1 MKPQNGKVLL
11 FFFPSGSLKGFD
23 IYASVYH
30 EGTSYRAGDFCLL
43 QGEDAN
49 KFFVARIDSLYH
61 KEDGEPNNM
70 CFDARWYYQVQDLP
84 ESIGK
89 SYVFHERE
97 VLQSE
102 HIDINNIHDILK
114 RARVFWSLAEYEKFM
129 TSTSN
134 EDERKCAFYCAR
146 AFNHKKKKVIPL
158 SFHITSDN
166 KRKAE
171 DDSDSTSK
179 RHKNGDGSASN
190 STTTIYKRP
199 RGRPRKEESK
209 KMLIKPIIKGS
220 ENAPPKRP
228 RGRPR
233 KIDGSGTNT
242 DKTKKNRNEM
252 EVDSKTE
259 DIEPHNG
266 SINEPLGRR
275 APRKSKSPKKA
286 HPSSSEL
293 DPACLDTF
301 DELVKTN
308 KTRYIIYNM
317 IADVDKNVKFVVEH
331 IGPAAVGI
339 DDFIA
344 NLPVD
349 GCRESVYKVADGKKN
364 SVVLV
369 SWVPEES
376 ATKNRKIHSAH
387 ADELKL
393 KFEGLTNEIVA
404 SDKNSLQSQLQKL
417 QI

>member
-1 MKPQNGKVLL
+1 MKIKPTMKE
-11 FFFPSGSLKGFD
+11 SGSD
-23 IYASVYH
+23 H
-30 EGTSYRAGDFCLL
+30 
-43 QGEDAN
+43 
-49 KFFVARIDSLYH
+49 
-61 KEDGEPNNM
+61 
-70 CFDARWYYQVQDLP
+70 
-84 ESIGK
+84 
-89 SYVFHERE
+89 
-97 VLQSE
+97 
-102 HIDINNIHDILK
+102 
-114 RARVFWSLAEYEKFM
+114 
-129 TSTSN
+129 
-134 EDERKCAFYCAR
+134 
-146 AFNHKKKKVIPL
+146 
-158 SFHITSDN
+158 
-166 KRKAE
+166 
-171 DDSDSTSK
+171 
-179 RHKNGDGSASN
+179 
-190 STTTIYKRP
+190 
-199 RGRPRKEESK
+199 
-209 KMLIKPIIKGS
+209 
-220 ENAPPKRP
+220 APPKK

-266 SINEPLGRR
+266 SINEPLGRK

>member
-1 MKPQNGKVLL
+1 M
-11 FFFPSGSLKGFD
+11 
-23 IYASVYH
+23 H
-30 EGTSYRAGDFCLL
+30 
-43 QGEDAN
+43 
-49 KFFVARIDSLYH
+49 H
-61 KEDGEPNNM
+61 
-70 CFDARWYYQVQDLP
+70 
-84 ESIGK
+84 
-89 SYVFHERE
+89 
-97 VLQSE
+97 
-102 HIDINNIHDILK
+102 
-114 RARVFWSLAEYEKFM
+114 
-129 TSTSN
+129 
-134 EDERKCAFYCAR
+134 RK
-146 AFNHKKKKVIPL
+146 K
-158 SFHITSDN
+158 
-166 KRKAE
+166 
-171 DDSDSTSK
+171 
-179 RHKNGDGSASN
+179 
-190 STTTIYKRP
+190 
-199 RGRPRKEESK
+199 
-209 KMLIKPIIKGS
+209 
-220 ENAPPKRP
+220 

-242 DKTKKNRNEM
+242 DKTKKKRNEM

-266 SINEPLGRR
+266 SINEPLGRK

-293 DPACLDTF
+293 DPACLYTF